1 MKTKYAVGD
10 YVMHDTSGVC
20 QITDISEMALQGKG
34 SEKLYYLMT
43 PIFQTGSRIFTPVDQ
58 AQRIRDVSSKAD
70 MEELIEAVPDLEIV
84 EEDNNKVRTELF
96 RDMMNQFD
104 PTVLATV
111 VKTVYIR
118 KQRRIAAGKKVMSS
132 DEKVMA
138 VAGKKLF
145 EEMAFA
151 LHEER
156 AHVEELFFG
165 RLTEDVEK
173 CIKSV

>member
-1 MKTKYAVGD
+1 
-10 YVMHDTSGVC
+10 MHDTSGVC

-34 SEKLYYLMT
+34 SEKLYYLMS
-43 PIFQTGSRIFTPVDQ
+43 PIFQTSSRIFTPVDQ
-58 AQRIRDVSSKAD
+58 AQRIRNVSSRAD
-70 MEELIEAVPDLEIV
+70 MEQLIDHVPDLEIV
-84 EEDNNKVRTELF
+84 EEENNKVRTELF

-151 LHEER
+151 LQEER
-156 AHVEELFFG
+156 SHVEEMFFG
-165 RLTEDVEK
+165 RLTDYAAT

>member
-1 MKTKYAVGD
+1 
-10 YVMHDTSGVC
+10 MHDTSGVC

-34 SEKLYYLMT
+34 SEKLYYLMS
-43 PIFQTGSRIFTPVDQ
+43 PIFQTSSRIFTPVDQ
-58 AQRIRDVSSKAD
+58 AQRIRNVSSRAD
-70 MEELIEAVPDLEIV
+70 MEQLIDHVPDLEIV
-84 EEDNNKVRTELF
+84 EEENNKVRTELF
-96 RDMMNQFD
+96 RNMMNQFD

-151 LHEER
+151 LQDER
-156 AHVEELFFG
+156 SHVEEMFFG
-165 RLTEDVEK
+165 RLTDYAAT

>member
-1 MKTKYAVGD
+1 
-10 YVMHDTSGVC
+10 
-20 QITDISEMALQGKG
+20 
-34 SEKLYYLMT
+34 
-43 PIFQTGSRIFTPVDQ
+43 
-58 AQRIRDVSSKAD
+58 
-70 MEELIEAVPDLEIV
+70 MEQLIDHVPDLEIV
-84 EEDNNKVRTELF
+84 EEENNKVRTELF

-151 LHEER
+151 LQEER
-156 AHVEELFFG
+156 SHVEEMFFG
-165 RLTEDVEK
+165 RLTDYAAT